1 MLTLILAVAKKA
13 GVKMAIGGGLAVSA
27 YGFRRETSDVDA
39 FFHYT
44 DQHKVLRALNQLA
57 NDYQLV
63 EMHPS
68 QWFALPPGAEP
79 DERID
84 LLFASSD
91 PEESAIEM
99 SKIRNCLGIST
110 PVFPIDLLV
119 ISKFLADRE
128 DPRDLLD
135 ILTLHRRGAFD
146 VEEVMLRLRQMGLEE
161 DAIRFRDQLN
171 QLETML
177 SKRGRHAKT

>member
-1 MLTLILAVAKKA
+1 
-13 GVKMAIGGGLAVSA
+13 
-27 YGFRRETSDVDA
+27 
-39 FFHYT
+39 
-44 DQHKVLRALNQLA
+44 
-57 NDYQLV
+57 
-63 EMHPS
+63 MHPS